1 MSRFACCVQ
10 AIQIGSAEIALC
22 GGAENMSAAPLSVS
36 GTAARWGVPL
46 GQGLKLEDSL

>member
-1 MSRFACCVQ
+1 MHHHIMQ
-10 AIQIGSAEIALC
+10 AIQVGSASIALC
-22 GGAENMSAAPLSVS
+22 AGAENMSAAPLTVS